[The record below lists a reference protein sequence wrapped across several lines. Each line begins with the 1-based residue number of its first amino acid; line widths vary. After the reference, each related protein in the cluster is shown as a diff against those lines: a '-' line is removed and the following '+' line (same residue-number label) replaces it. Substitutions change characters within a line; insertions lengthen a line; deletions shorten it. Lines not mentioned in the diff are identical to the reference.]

1 MNENVGIKE
10 IGLAIWGCKGGYSVF
25 CNNNVIDVKS
35 SVIRNTLKD
44 IRSFIRLNASGVDF
58 YALEFTDMY
67 KVYTIYRS
75 SNDSNGSS
83 GAFIAVTVFVPHSLS
98 IKNVRTL
105 LEEIINAYFK
115 EYIHPIFLSPLDGK
129 YDNIAPFVKILDEH
143 KQDVFPEKMKYI
155 RNISTQDDI
164 PQVLCYSDISLV
176 DEYFATPYRKQFY
189 ACQEVMFLEDKIC
202 ANLDKYG
209 VLFGVPPTYIDE
221 VSEPECSCLLP
232 ISSSTNGITFEV
244 EINGEK
250 MDNLEKNNPLSD
262 EDEIKIVAKKDY
274 YENYE
279 FDGTV
284 LEAIDKDVLVRAELN
299 YKLRTDKI
307 EFEPKKYLLE
317 IIFENSDLPSS
328 LKGSLQ
334 YRLIANDKSSKSIYS
349 VYKNSSLFFEFKGN
363 EIAKKYIASVKICND
378 EANGDERKNIYADF
392 SNPIIPVNSLE
403 TELTGYIRGHAIQVY
418 KFQLTEKSLDGFSVD
433 CTVKTSRGK
442 CNFSFFADKKR
453 KLELFLPQSE
463 AYDDAD
469 IYFKANGYRVK
480 QNKKD
485 GCDYLTFSPSTVH
498 VGVYIPEKINTRM
511 EISCFLEH
519 EKEKEIAHYD
529 AKNKECYF
537 ELPYKKWEGASWN
550 FYINDVAYDYI
561 MDGNLIIPNIL
572 FVTTT
577 TGDIVKCKIKI
588 DGEDSGIQNI
598 TLNTPILLPLKD
610 GTDISLIDEDN
621 YEVERIETSDYCR
634 IDTIKK
640 KTNSDEESSS
650 TEQVSSSSNKTDN
663 EVKDNVTFEN
673 CKGYYFIDK
682 DGEEHE
688 LKGDN
693 KISTENALIIYK
705 KALRFMKRNEEMLV
719 CTIPFPQDKYNE
731 KTEIDQ
737 KNKEAGF
744 NIVWNKDG
752 NGYHIVREDTWMKK
766 HKRLISALVL
776 SMLLV
781 TAGAYFY
788 FSCIKEPEPVCVI
801 ILKAGEGTNIKELES
816 SGFGETLRQNKDTIT
831 IKLYEMPEE
840 VEESLGK
847 ANIFVKFED
856 EGDST
861 YSLKKLR
868 ILEEIK
874 KELSKRG
881 KEPFSVERD
890 ILTPGRVAFNNYG
903 GVIVEIPND
912 SLKIKEGIQLAEI
925 YPRYKSD
932 LDALVWN
939 TINKDDTTSLQEYI
953 ECFDAHEEEAKTK
966 IGEERKKKQEQNKI
980 NEEIKKFLD
989 VLSRL
994 KKDDCSLSTVDV
1006 VEQAYKKLDRNLQ
1019 NEVNKT
1025 IDVSFM
1031 LKCYKQFFTAQ
1042 NPDFLVGSKQ
1052 KELIRLVDQKSY
1064 FSLKQIKIM
1073 LNCYGAAS
1081 KKATDRFKLIK
1092 DKVGM
1097 SFENA
1102 FNEAFNSGYVDE
1114 DCRLIE
1120 N

>member
-1 MNENVGIKE
+1 MNENIGIKK
-10 IGLAIWGCKGGYSVF
+10 IGIAIWGCKGGYGIF
-25 CNNNVIDVKS
+25 CNNNVIDIKS
-35 SVIRNTLKD
+35 PEIRNTLKD

-115 EYIHPIFLSPLDGK
+115 EYIHPVFLSPLDGK

-209 VLFGVPPTYIDE
+209 VLFGVPPIYIDE
-221 VSEPECSCLLP
+221 VGEPECSCLLP
-232 ISSSTNGITFEV
+232 ISSLTNGITFEV

-250 MDNLEKNNPLSD
+250 MDVLEKNNPLSD

-274 YENYE
+274 NENYK

-284 LEAIDKDVLVRAELN
+284 LEAIDKGVLMRAELN

-307 EFEPKKYLLE
+307 KFESKKYLLE
-317 IIFENSDLPSS
+317 IIFENDDLPSS
-328 LKGSLQ
+328 LKASLQ

-349 VYKNSSLFFEFKGN
+349 VYKHSSLFFEFEGN

-378 EANGDERKNIYADF
+378 ETNGDKRENIYADF
-392 SNPIIPVNSLE
+392 SNPIIPVNSLR
-403 TELTGYIRGHAIQVY
+403 TELIGHIKGLAIQVY

-433 CTVKTSRGK
+433 CTVKTSRGEHK
-442 CNFSFFADKKR
+442 FSFFADKKR
-453 KLELFLPQSE
+453 KLEIFLPQSE

-469 IYFKANGYRVK
+469 IYFNANGYRVK

-498 VGVYIPEKINTRM
+498 VGVRIPEKIFSSLNTRM

-519 EKEKEIAHYD
+519 EKEIAHYD
-529 AKNKECYF
+529 DKNEEYYF
-537 ELPYKKWEGASWN
+537 ELPYKKWKGALQN
-550 FYINDVAYDYI
+550 FCINDVAYECI
-561 MDGNLIIPNIL
+561 IKGNLIIPNIL

-577 TGDIVKCKIKI
+577 TDDSVECNIEI
-588 DGEDSGIQNI
+588 DGKDNEIQK
-598 TLNTPILLPLKD
+598 TPILLPLKD
-610 GTDISLIDEDN
+610 STCISLIDEDN
-621 YEVERIETSDYCR
+621 YEVESEPSDYCR

-650 TEQVSSSSNKTDN
+650 TEQVSSSSDKTDK

-688 LKGDN
+688 LEGDN
-693 KISTENALIIYK
+693 KITSENTLIIYK
-705 KALRFMKRNEEMLV
+705 KARRFMKRNEKMLV

-737 KNKEAGF
+737 INKEAGF
-744 NIVWNKDG
+744 NIIWNKDG
-752 NGYHIVREDTWMKK
+752 NGYHIVREETWMKK

-781 TAGAYFY
+781 TAGGYFY
-788 FSCIKEPEPVCVI
+788 FSCIKEPEPVCII
-801 ILKAGEGTNIKELES
+801 ILKAGEGTNIKELKS
-816 SGFGETLRQNKDTIT
+816 SGFSEILRKKPEWNKDTIT

-840 VEESLGK
+840 VEESLCE
-847 ANIFVKFED
+847 ASISVKFED
-856 EGDST
+856 EGDSV
-861 YSLKKLR
+861 YSLTELG

-874 KELSKRG
+874 WKLPKRG

-890 ILTPGRVAFNNYG
+890 ILTPGRVAFNEYKVG
-903 GVIVEIPND
+903 YTEIVD
-912 SLKIKEGIQLAEI
+912 SLINEGSRLAKNYSRYKPDIDEFVWGNIKE
-925 YPRYKSD
+925 K
-932 LDALVWN
+932 
-939 TINKDDTTSLQEYI
+939 DTTLLQEYI
-953 ECFDAHEEEAKTK
+953 ECFDAHEKEANTK
-966 IGEERKKKQEQNKI
+966 IGEEREKKQEQDKI
-980 NEEIKKFLD
+980 NKEIEKFLN

-1006 VEQAYKKLDRNLQ
+1006 VEQAYEKLDPNLKDK
-1019 NEVNKT
+1019 VNK
-1025 IDVSFM
+1025 IINVSFM
-1031 LKCYKQFFTAQ
+1031 LKCYEQFFAAQ
-1042 NPDFLVGSKQ
+1042 NLDYLVGKQ

-1064 FSLKQIKIM
+1064 FSSKQIKIM

-1102 FNEAFNSGYVDE
+1102 FNEAFNSGYVDK
-1114 DCRLIE
+1114 DCKLIE